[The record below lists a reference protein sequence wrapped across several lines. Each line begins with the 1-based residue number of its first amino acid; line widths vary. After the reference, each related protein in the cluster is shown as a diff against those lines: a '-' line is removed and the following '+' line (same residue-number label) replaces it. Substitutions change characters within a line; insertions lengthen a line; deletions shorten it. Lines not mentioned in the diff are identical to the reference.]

1 MTQSHH
7 VLISLP
13 LVPSQEEFE
22 ANPSREQKNTAVFAN
37 GLSWRNHSH
46 FIHRRSAVSTTNV
59 SLERKNRYS

>member
-46 FIHRRSAVSTTNV
+46 FIHRRSAV
-59 SLERKNRYS
+59 